1 MGIVSFER
9 LSITKKILFPI
20 ISMLVISTLL
30 LMIYLSRKT
39 EENTVDLSVSN
50 AKATIGQFKK
60 LRAYYTENIVK
71 KVKSQT
77 DLKISY
83 DHKEN
88 DKTIPLPATM
98 IQDLSE
104 LIGQD

>member
-1 MGIVSFER
+1 MGIVNFER

-20 ISMLVISTLL
+20 ISMLVISTIL
-30 LMIYLSRKT
+30 LMVYRSRKT
-39 EENTVDLSVSN
+39 RENTVAMSVSS
-50 AKATIGQFKK
+50 AKATSGQFKK

-88 DKTIPLPATM
+88 AHTIPLPATM
-98 IQDLSE
+98 V
-104 LIGQD
+104 

>member
-1 MGIVSFER
+1 MAIVSFER

-20 ISMLVISTLL
+20 ISMLVVSTLL
-30 LMIYLSRKT
+30 LMIYLSHKT
-39 EENTVDLSVSN
+39 GENTVDMSVSN

-77 DLKISY
+77 ELKISY
-83 DHKEN
+83 DHK
-88 DKTIPLPATM
+88 
-98 IQDLSE
+98 
-104 LIGQD
+104 